1 MIMFNIYV
9 AQIYMCISYIYNPG
23 QKSWDTT
30 IFLNKFCCLYLSDP
44 TLPPPKCEKRNAKNN
59 NNYYSMCLISR
70 IFLLVDLPA
79 NN

>member
-44 TLPPPKCEKRNAKNN
+44 PPSEMRKTKCEKRNAKNE
-59 NNYYSMCLISR
+59 MRKTITIIIQC
-70 IFLLVDLPA
+70 V
-79 NN
+79 